1 MVIRASI
8 AGRVG
13 DLSARIGQ
21 FVQRGL
27 RLMSVVPVE
36 QLYLEANFKETQLG
50 LMRQGQPAEID
61 VDALPGVT
69 LHGHVASL
77 APGTGA
83 QFSLLPPQNATGNF
97 TKIVQRV
104 PVRIAIDADPS
115 IKKLLLPGMS
125 VEVSVDTRSARE
137 ELERLK
143 NSKQVRRD
151 AHK

>member
-1 MVIRASI
+1 MDGGLDRFLH
-8 AGRVG
+8 GR
-13 DLSARIGQ
+13 Q
-21 FVQRGL
+21 PGL

-115 IKKLLLPGMS
+115 IRKLLLPGMS

-151 AHK
+151 THK

>member
-1 MVIRASI
+1 MVVKASV
-8 AGRVG
+8 AGKVGELTARV
-13 DLSARIGQ
+13 GQ
-21 FVQRGL
+21 FVQPGL

-50 LMRQGQPAEID
+50 LMRPGQPADIE

-104 PVRIAIDADPS
+104 PVKIAIDADPAL
-115 IKKLLLPGMS
+115 KRLLLPGMS
-125 VEVSVDTRSARE
+125 VSVSVDTRSARDE
-137 ELERLK
+137 IERLK
-143 NSKQVRRD
+143 NRQQVRQD
-151 AHK
+151 ARK